1 MRYDTKSF
9 FTGRF
14 VVAILLLS
22 GFPIETVPGDG
33 RAESHFSSLPLFRRS
48 LTGSF
53 SCPPSKVA
61 RTSNTTAS
69 NVQARN
75 AGQDMSWQDM
85 SCSRPF
91 FSSVNKDEQPRK
103 NLTSE
108 GWKNLMTKDWKEDAL
123 SQGLFSK
130 CEPIRLK
137 TKKSPVLLRKLNS
150 LELSEA
156 KQSKE

>member
-1 MRYDTKSF
+1 MRYDTKSLL
-9 FTGRF
+9 TGRF
-14 VVAILLLS
+14 VVDILLLS
-22 GFPIETVPGDG
+22 GFSIETVPGDG
-33 RAESHFSSLPLFRRS
+33 RSPTFVRCLYFVGP

-75 AGQDMSWQDM
+75 AGQDM